1 MPCHYTRNDY
11 AYNEI
16 EEPRHDKTG
25 DDRRRT
31 AANAERV
38 ARWREQHIKRVDGE
52 KERLT
57 LVLDVGTKARLQ
69 RIADYYGYR
78 SITALLESWAMQTAS
93 DVADTTERNAK
104 EEIIRRSRKS
114 P

>member
-1 MPCHYTRNDY
+1 MTRRAMTD
-11 AYNEI
+11 AER
-16 EEPRHDKTG
+16 E
-25 DDRRRT
+25 
-31 AANAERV
+31 ANAERV
-38 ARWREQHIKRVDGE
+38 ARWREQHIKSVDGE

-78 SITALLESWAMQTAS
+78 SITSLLESWAMRTAS
-93 DVADTTERNAK
+93 DIDDATERNAK

>member
-1 MPCHYTRNDY
+1 MTRRAMTDV
-11 AYNEI
+11 E
-16 EEPRHDKTG
+16 RQ
-25 DDRRRT
+25 
-31 AANAERV
+31 ANAERV
-38 ARWREQHIKRVDGE
+38 ARWREQHIKSVDGE

-69 RIADYYGYR
+69 RIADYYGHR

-93 DVADTTERNAK
+93 DVTPHTTERNAK

>member
-1 MPCHYTRNDY
+1 M
-11 AYNEI
+11 I
-16 EEPRHDKTG
+16 
-25 DDRRRT
+25 RRAMTDAERQ
-31 AANAERV
+31 ANAERV
-38 ARWREQHIKRVDGE
+38 ARWREQHIKSVDGE

-57 LVLDVGTKARLQ
+57 LVLDVGTKTRLQ

-93 DVADTTERNAK
+93 DIVDATERNAK

-114 P
+114 A